1 MKALKYQYHHVF
13 EQSCRNIVPS
23 PKGANPV
30 KNITLGGAEIH
41 TNLKIDMHPC
51 LKYLIFA
58 DLNTNADHL
67 SSLHATDLCGSTAWM
82 ETDTAGSPG

>member
-1 MKALKYQYHHVF
+1 MKALKYQYQHVF
-13 EQSCRNIVPS
+13 EQSCRNI
-23 PKGANPV
+23 
-30 KNITLGGAEIH
+30 
-41 TNLKIDMHPC
+41 NLKIDMHPC